1 MNRFS
6 ASNQDP
12 AEGKPPLKSPLS
24 SDPFPEGSEYR
35 FMARQPIL
43 NPTVQLYGYELLFR
57 SGPDTA
63 FADMTCEGATES
75 ILDFSLV
82 FGPGSFTDGSRAFI
96 NCTEKHLRL
105 GVLHMLPKELVV
117 LEILEGVPPSD
128 ENVEKCRKLKA
139 EGYTIAI
146 DDMVSATDGNQM
158 IDLAD
163 IIKVDFLLAD
173 LEQQRAIAKRF
184 AKSKV
189 QLLAEKVETH
199 QQFQEARKM
208 GFSLFQGYFFCRP
221 ETLSRKA
228 LPSAHLGYLKVL
240 RQAFQ
245 PEMDIREMAHAIRLE
260 PSLAY
265 RLLRFINSAG
275 RGTYPVESIVHA
287 LTILGTDEIRKWV
300 SIVVAISL
308 AGPRSREIIRTALI
322 RARFCEQF
330 AQRFHITSTD
340 FYLTGLFSLLDALLD
355 RPIEQ
360 ILDEIPISKTCREAL
375 QGDPN
380 EPGLALQLAIA
391 CSTGKWEDVA
401 RICANLKCSEDEVWQ
416 WQLDAQKSVAMLE
429 W

>member
-1 MNRFS
+1 MNRFTPPK
-6 ASNQDP
+6 QGP
-12 AEGKPPLKSPLS
+12 AEGPPPKSRASEPLQ
-24 SDPFPEGSEYR
+24 EGAEYR

-43 NPTVQLYGYELLFR
+43 NGTVQLFGYELLFR
-57 SGPDTA
+57 SGPDAA

-96 NCTEKHLRL
+96 NCTEKHLNL
-105 GVLHMLPKELVV
+105 GVLHMLPKDIVV
-117 LEILEGVPPSD
+117 LEILEDVPATD
-128 ENVEKCRKLKA
+128 ENLEKCRKLKD

-146 DDMVSATDGNQM
+146 DDIVSASDRNRL
-158 IDLAD
+158 IDVAD
-163 IIKVDFLLAD
+163 IVKVDFLSAD

-184 AKSKV
+184 AGSGV
-189 QLLAEKVETH
+189 RLLAEKVETH
-199 QQFQEARKM
+199 AQFQEAVKM

-228 LPSAHLGYLKVL
+228 LPSAHLGYLNVL

-245 PEMDIREMAHAIRLE
+245 PEMDIQEMADAIRQE
-260 PSLAY
+260 PALAY

-275 RGTYPVESIVHA
+275 RGTYPIESIVHA
-287 LTILGTDEIRKWV
+287 LMILGTDEIRKWV

-322 RARFCEQF
+322 RARFCEQV
-330 AQRFHITSTD
+330 AQHGHITSSD

-360 ILDEIPISKTCREAL
+360 ILDEIPISNSCRGAL
-375 QGDPN
+375 QGDAN

-391 CSTGKWEDVA
+391 CSKGNWEDVA
-401 RICANLKCSEDEVWQ
+401 RACAALSCSEDEVWQ
-416 WQLDAQKSVAMLE
+416 WQIEAQRSVAMLD

>member
-1 MNRFS
+1 MNRFTPPKQPPS
-6 ASNQDP
+6 QGNSPPNSRGSSPPPQ
-12 AEGKPPLKSPLS
+12 EGA
-24 SDPFPEGSEYR
+24 EYR

-43 NPTVQLYGYELLFR
+43 NTSVQLVGYELLFR
-57 SGPDTA
+57 SGPNAA

-96 NCTEKHLRL
+96 NCTEKHLNL
-105 GVLHMLPKELVV
+105 GVLHMLPKEIVV
-117 LEILEGVPPSD
+117 LEILEDVPATD
-128 ENVEKCRKLKA
+128 ENVEKCRKLKD

-146 DDMVSATDGNQM
+146 DDMISASDRNNF
-158 IDLAD
+158 IDLAN
-163 IIKVDFLLAD
+163 IIKVDFLSAD

-184 AKSKV
+184 AGSGV
-189 QLLAEKVETH
+189 QLLAEKIETH
-199 QQFQEARKM
+199 TQYHEAMKM
-208 GFSLFQGYFFCRP
+208 GFTLFQGYFFCRP

-228 LPSAHLGYLKVL
+228 LPSAHLGYLNVL

-245 PEMDIREMAHAIRLE
+245 PEMDIQEMAEAIRRE
-260 PSLAY
+260 PALAY

-287 LTILGTDEIRKWV
+287 LMILGTDEIRKWV

-322 RARFCEQF
+322 RARFCEQV
-330 AQRFHITSTD
+330 AQHCQITSSD

-355 RPIEQ
+355 RPIDQ
-360 ILDEIPISKTCREAL
+360 ILDEIPISSSCRGAL
-375 QGDPN
+375 QGDTN

-391 CSTGKWEDVA
+391 CSVGSWEQVG
-401 RICANLKCSEDEVWQ
+401 RVCANLKCSEEEVWQ
-416 WQLDAQKSVAMLE
+416 WQIDAQRSVAMLE